1 MDCMYLL
8 MCFSLSQVF
17 LECIFAAKA
26 HGELSIPFPFIF
38 LHMFLRCREMHCKV
52 YKVGGDNDKNEALHL
67 LMGHTLNLT
76 ALLFN
81 QCRVLLYFHCD
92 YPLSAIY
99 SCFIKTVL
107 MLR

>member
-38 LHMFLRCREMHCKV
+38 YTCFYGAERCTVKFI
-52 YKVGGDNDKNEALHL
+52 KWGGNNDKNEALHL